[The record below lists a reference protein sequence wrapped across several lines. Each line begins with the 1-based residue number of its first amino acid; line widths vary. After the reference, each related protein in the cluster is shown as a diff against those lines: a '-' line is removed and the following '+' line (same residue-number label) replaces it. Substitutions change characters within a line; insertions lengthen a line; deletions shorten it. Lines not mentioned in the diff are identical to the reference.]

1 MSSPYVG
8 LDLTDTMPTG
18 SAYARR
24 MPQGLVVSCLQR
36 CVVHFKD
43 EEGTP
48 LFTHKPEM
56 GPQKP
61 YGDIKMCEPAQE
73 DGIATGHNGLH
84 EVPTCR
90 PGAAARHRLEMVRLA
105 VADNP
110 GLGVSD
116 VEVTRRGASYSI
128 DTVRHFAAALDAKD
142 DLYLILGLDAFLL
155 MGSWKDWREL
165 LALTHVIVTSR
176 PGSGDALPYE
186 KIPIVVREAFCYDPV
201 RSGFRNEFGKELLF
215 KRLTDVSVSAS
226 AIRELLGKGKS
237 IRHLV
242 PAEVQRYVKEQ
253 HLYNEPTEC

>member
-1 MSSPYVG
+1 MRLG
-8 LDLTDTMPTG
+8 LFGGTFDPIHRGHLR
-18 SAYARR
+18 SAEEVREAYA
-24 MPQGLVVSCLQR
+24 L
-36 CVVHFKD
+36 D
-43 EEGTP
+43 EVR
-48 LFTHKPEM
+48 F
-56 GPQKP
+56 
-61 YGDIKMCEPAQE
+61 
-73 DGIATGHNGLH
+73 
-84 EVPTCR
+84 VPCGVPPHRSGR

>member
-1 MSSPYVG
+1 MRLG
-8 LDLTDTMPTG
+8 LFGGTFDPIHHGHLR
-18 SAYARR
+18 SAEEVREAYA
-24 MPQGLVVSCLQR
+24 L
-36 CVVHFKD
+36 D
-43 EEGTP
+43 EVR
-48 LFTHKPEM
+48 F
-56 GPQKP
+56 
-61 YGDIKMCEPAQE
+61 
-73 DGIATGHNGLH
+73 
-84 EVPTCR
+84 VPCGVPPHRSGR
-90 PGAAARHRLEMVRLA
+90 PGAAAHHRLEMVRLA

-116 VEVTRRGASYSI
+116 VEVTRPGASYSI
-128 DTVRHFAAALDAKD
+128 DTVRHFAAGLDAKD

-155 MGSWKDWREL
+155 LGSWKDWRGL